1 MRQMTDDDAKTR
13 FSAETARATLERT
26 CAELD
31 VATTDAKLIRMGE
44 NAMFAL
50 PADKLVVRIA
60 RTVERR
66 ERVERELA
74 VARWLADNEYPA
86 VRVAEQFEQPLAVD
100 GRLVTFWQLI
110 DESGKATFGD
120 LAGLLRDM
128 HALPAPAF
136 TLPRFDPFTSVPG
149 RLANPGNADKA
160 AVTFLTQLYEDV
172 RVRYANLAFPSPF
185 GVIHGDA
192 HRGNV
197 IPTADGPVLAD
208 FEVVAWGPREWDLT
222 PTAMSVDRFGLPRE
236 AYESFAD
243 TYGRDVT
250 EWPDFSVLRAVRE
263 LTMVTWLM
271 QIIDESPERA
281 REFYHRVASL
291 REGKPHELWHQF

>member
-1 MRQMTDDDAKTR
+1 MTNHDDVETR

-26 CAELD
+26 CTELGL
-31 VATTDAKLIRMGE
+31 ATADAKLIRMGE

-50 PADKLVVRIA
+50 RAEKIVVRIA

-66 ERVERELA
+66 KRVERELA
-74 VARWLADNEYPA
+74 VARWLADNNFPA
-86 VRVAEQFEQPLAVD
+86 VRVAEEFEQPRAID
-100 GRLVTFWQLI
+100 GRLVTFWHLV
-110 DESGKATFGD
+110 DESGKATFDD

-128 HALPAPAF
+128 HSLPTPTF
-136 TLPRFDPFTSVPG
+136 ELPQFDPFTAVPG
-149 RLANPGNADKA
+149 RLANPGSADET
-160 AVTFLTQLYEDV
+160 AVAFLTQLYDEV
-172 RVRYANLAFPSPF
+172 RGRYANLAFPSPF

-197 IPTADGPVLAD
+197 IPTVEGPLLAD

-222 PTAMSVDRFGLPRE
+222 PTAMSVDRFGLPR
-236 AYESFAD
+236 ATYESFAR

-250 EWPDFSVLRAVRE
+250 TWPDFSVLRSTRE

-281 REFYHRVASL
+281 REFYHRVGSL
-291 REGKPHELWHQF
+291 RDGKPHELWHAF

>member
-1 MRQMTDDDAKTR
+1 MNDHDDGETR
-13 FSAETARATLERT
+13 FSTETARATLERT
-26 CAELD
+26 CAEVGL
-31 VATTDAKLIRMGE
+31 ATADAKLIRMGE

-50 PADKLVVRIA
+50 HAEKIVVRIA

-74 VARWLADNEYPA
+74 VARWLADNDFPA
-86 VRVAEQFEQPLAVD
+86 VRVAEEFEQPRAID
-100 GRLVTFWQLI
+100 GRLVTFWHLV
-110 DESGKATFGD
+110 DESGKATFDD

-128 HALPAPAF
+128 HSLPAPAF
-136 TLPRFDPFTSVPG
+136 ELPRFNPFTAVPG
-149 RLANPGNADKA
+149 RLANPGNADES
-160 AVTFLTQLYEDV
+160 AVAFLTQLYDEV
-172 RVRYANLAFPSPF
+172 RGRYATLVFPSPF

-197 IPTADGPVLAD
+197 IPTSGGPLLAD

-222 PTAMSVDRFGLPRE
+222 PTAISVDRFGMPR
-236 AYESFAD
+236 ATYESFAR

-250 EWPDFSVLRAVRE
+250 TWSDFSVLRSTRE

-271 QIIDESPERA
+271 QIIDESPDRA
-281 REFYHRVASL
+281 REFNHRVASL
-291 REGKPHELWHQF
+291 RDGKPHELWHAF